1 MIHDFVRG
9 GQVSLHS
16 FRMFGQVMV
25 TTLKF
30 GILLFIAAT
39 IYFLLLILDA
49 FDVKHSLVYGVAWIF
64 KDFGMY
70 SHMMKVEGNLVSVA
84 NILNHPKYFRAVMA
98 CYEAIIK
105 SASLS
110 TFITISSLAA
120 IHIVFYVKGLGH
132 ASKKELRGNSLVS
145 VKELEKLIS
154 KANKKEKYKPYKLAE
169 INFPPYGELLHSMIC
184 GSTGTGKTV
193 IISDLVAEIKKRGDK
208 AIIYDKM
215 GIYTERFYHH
225 GTDIL
230 LNPFDQRSPKW
241 SIFNEV
247 RIGAN
252 FDAIAASL
260 IPMEKSVSDPFWT
273 KAARTIFAEVCSS
286 LFTQG
291 GATNKELVE
300 ILLKKD
306 LKEASKL
313 VKGTSA
319 QALLDEQS
327 PKTSLSV
334 MSVLSTYLK
343 GLKHLKDEGELFS
356 IRDWIHDD
364 KAKNCVFITSR
375 GDLHNALM
383 PIISSWIEIAI
394 NNTLSLNQSRTRKIW
409 FILDELPSL
418 HFLPSLEQGLAE
430 TRQFGGCF
438 VIGVQSMSQLRA
450 RYGHDNSLSISSLC
464 GNKVILRTADQETA
478 KWCSEI
484 LGTCEAEEFREG
496 VSYGAHSM
504 RDGVNLNKEKT
515 IKHLVLPTE
524 VMNLKN
530 LEGFISFCNQ
540 YPIAKI
546 RLNYRQWDQ
555 IAEKMMES
563 KIIKSEEV
571 VKFEPIGENIEVVKT
586 HKGVLPDHT
595 IEPSNKTNTLYDI

>member
-16 FRMFGQVMV
+16 FRMFGQIMA
-25 TTLKF
+25 TTFKF
-30 GILLFIAAT
+30 GMVLFIAAT
-39 IYFLLLILDA
+39 IYFLWLILSA
-49 FDVKHSLVYGVAWIF
+49 SDVKYSLVYGVAWIL

-70 SHMMKVEGNLVSVA
+70 SHVMKVEGHLVSVA
-84 NILNHPKYFRAVMA
+84 NILTHPKYCKALMA
-98 CYEAIIK
+98 CYKALIR

-110 TFITISSLAA
+110 AIVTISSLAA
-120 IHIVFYVKGLGH
+120 IHLVFYVKGLGH
-132 ASKKELRGNSLVS
+132 ASKKELRGNSLVGS
-145 VKELEKLIS
+145 KELEKIIS
-154 KANKKEKYKPYKLAE
+154 KANRKEKYCPYKFAG
-169 INFPPYGELLHSMIC
+169 INYPPHGEVLHSMVC

-193 IISDLVAEIKKRGDK
+193 VISDLVAEIKKRGDK
-208 AIIYDKM
+208 AVIYDKM
-215 GIYTERFYHH
+215 GTYTERFYHH

-230 LNPFDQRSPKW
+230 LNPFDRRSPKW
-241 SIFNEV
+241 SVFNEV
-247 RIGAN
+247 KIGAN
-252 FDAIAASL
+252 FDAIASSL

-273 KAARTIFAEVCSS
+273 KA

-319 QALLDEQS
+319 QVLLDEQS

-343 GLKHLKDEGELFS
+343 GLKHLKDEGEVFS
-356 IRDWIHDD
+356 IREWIHDD

-430 TRQFGGCF
+430 TSQFGGCF
-438 VIGVQSMSQLRA
+438 VVGVQSMSQLRA

-546 RLNYRQWDQ
+546 ELNYKQWDQ

-563 KIIKSEEV
+563 KAVEGEEV
-571 VKFEPIGENIEVVKT
+571 AEFEAIEEAVEVAKAN
-586 HKGVLPDHT
+586 KEELPDQI
-595 IEPSNKTNTLYDI
+595 IESSNKANTL